1 MESEVNNEAA
11 FHSELE
17 SEYGS
22 PSSLPPAP
30 NGLKLKK
37 KTLYVV
43 LIIFAI
49 CFFYFKCYDGTSGD
63 SGKHSVL
70 TVRFSS
76 RPETD
81 VTRIKNTLKIGG
93 MLKCGYNRDYT
104 MVVEKIDKKFDDFGA
119 VDSNGS
125 YYILPAV
132 LNWISSQ
139 GWKFQQKFC
148 VNMNDDNA
156 EYYFVK

>member
-1 MESEVNNEAA
+1 
-11 FHSELE
+11 
-17 SEYGS
+17 
-22 PSSLPPAP
+22 
-30 NGLKLKK
+30 
-37 KTLYVV
+37 
-43 LIIFAI
+43 
-49 CFFYFKCYDGTSGD
+49 
-63 SGKHSVL
+63 
-70 TVRFSS
+70 
-76 RPETD
+76 
-81 VTRIKNTLKIGG
+81 